1 MPLRLVTGT
10 CRFRAKTRIMGIMT
24 FSSLKNHLLIA
35 MPELHDGV
43 FDRTVIVVCE
53 HNTEG
58 AMGVVINRLVD
69 INMSDALRAVDIQ
82 PSEEMIHRPVYWGGP
97 IQPQHGFILHSPR
110 GEWLSSLEINDALA
124 LTSSPDILQ
133 AIAQHEEPQ
142 RDLLT
147 LGYAGWGAQ
156 QLEEELKE
164 NAWLHG
170 PLDMAVVFDLPASER
185 WQAAARL
192 LGVDMRLL
200 SGAAGHA

>member
-1 MPLRLVTGT
+1 MV
-10 CRFRAKTRIMGIMT
+10 

-35 MPELHDGV
+35 MPALHDGV

-53 HNTEG
+53 HNAEG

-97 IQPQHGFILHSPR
+97 VQPQHGFILHSPR
-110 GEWLSSLEINDALA
+110 GEWFSSLEINDDLA

-142 RDLLT
+142 RYLLT

-156 QLEEELKE
+156 QLEAELQD

-170 PLDMAVVFDLPASER
+170 PLDMAVIFDLPASER